1 MSLDYFN
8 YGQQGETIMTAQN
21 KHQEQG
27 MFNRL
32 NGVSENMCIVT
43 LKFYGQIR

>member
-1 MSLDYFN
+1 
-8 YGQQGETIMTAQN
+8 
-21 KHQEQG
+21 

-43 LKFYGQIR
+43 LKFYGQIRWI